1 MSALDRLT
9 DVKSWNH
16 ETEDYD
22 AGLPEVKEYDG
33 EFSDVKQAA
42 DELAS
47 LRAER
52 DEAVALLNA
61 INSMNDVANLND
73 CELWNVNGEFQKK
86 VDVLLSKFLADPE

>member
-33 EFSDVKQAA
+33 DFSDVKQAA
-42 DELAS
+42 AELAS

-52 DEAVALLNA
+52 DEAVALLA
-61 INSMNDVANLND
+61 KSAEKVWNLIEEIGAASLTLGK
-73 CELWNVNGEFQKK
+73 C
-86 VDVLLSKFLADPE
+86 